1 MAWRIGLHSRVF
13 STLAFA
19 GQWPCRSAD
28 VGHDLERCVSAA
40 KTTPYST
47 GKVLAQEYGTR
58 SSSKEFPDSFTRG
71 FIGAVED

>member
-1 MAWRIGLHSRVF
+1 M
-13 STLAFA
+13 
-19 GQWPCRSAD
+19 
-28 VGHDLERCVSAA
+28 SAA